1 MKPQTQ
7 TLSYEKVQAKDEK
20 THPSLFAFT
29 WPIFIEI
36 SLHMLMGSADTL
48 MLSQYSDNSVAAVG
62 VSNQLLNLLI
72 VMFSFIT
79 TGTTIVIAQ
88 LLGAD
93 RKQEATQVA
102 YVSLG
107 TNFLISFVIS
117 LLMFVFAV
125 PILHMM
131 GLSSELMPD
140 ASVFLQIV
148 GLLSFIQALIMTYS
162 AILKSYGYSRDTMY
176 VTIGMNLLNVAG
188 NYLVIFGPFGFPV
201 LGVMGV
207 AFSTSLAR
215 LIGLM
220 AMILIVRGRIGLR
233 FSLKSMFHIQRT
245 HLKKL
250 LKIGVPS
257 AGEQLSYNGSQMI
270 ITLFI
275 TFMGTQ
281 ALAAKVYTQN
291 LMMFIM
297 LFGAAISQGTQ
308 ILIGRHIGAK
318 EFDAAYR
325 RCMKSLY
332 WAIAISLLSSTA
344 LSLSSTHLLTFFT
357 SNHEIIQIA
366 ATLLLLTIILE
377 PGRSFNMVIINSL
390 RAAGDAKFPVYMA
403 MISMWGIGIPIAYL
417 LGIQLEMGL
426 IGVWLSFIVDEWVR
440 GIFMYKRWRS
450 RVWTEYRFSST

>member
-1 MKPQTQ
+1 MKPQALTIQ
-7 TLSYEKVQAKDEK
+7 KVQAKSEK
-20 THPSLFAFT
+20 SHPSLFALT

-36 SLHMLMGSADTL
+36 SLYMLMGSADTL

-88 LLGAD
+88 LLGAS

-117 LLMFVFAV
+117 LLMFVLAV

-140 ASVFLQIV
+140 ATVFLQIV

-162 AILKSYGYSRDTMY
+162 AILKSYGFTRDTMY

-207 AFSTSLAR
+207 ALSTSFAR
-215 LIGLM
+215 LIGLT
-220 AMILIVRGRIGLR
+220 AMILIVRHRIGLR
-233 FSLKSMFHIQRT
+233 FSFKRMFYIQRT

-250 LKIGVPS
+250 LKIGIPS

-308 ILIGRHIGAK
+308 ILIGRLIGAK

-357 SNHEIIQIA
+357 SNSEIIQIA
-366 ATLLLLTIILE
+366 SLLLILTIVLE

-403 MISMWGIGIPIAYL
+403 MISMWGIGLPIAYL

-426 IGVWLSFIVDEWVR
+426 IGVWISFIVDEWVR
-440 GIFMYKRWRS
+440 GIFMYRRWRS
-450 RVWTEYRFSST
+450 RVWTEYRFTST

>member
-1 MKPQTQ
+1 MKPQALTIQ
-7 TLSYEKVQAKDEK
+7 KVQAKSEK
-20 THPSLFAFT
+20 SHPSLFALT

-36 SLHMLMGSADTL
+36 SLYMLMGSADTL

-88 LLGAD
+88 LLGAS

-117 LLMFVFAV
+117 LLMFVLAV

-140 ASVFLQIV
+140 ATVFLQIV

-162 AILKSYGYSRDTMY
+162 AILKSYGFTRDTMY

-207 AFSTSLAR
+207 ALSTSFAR
-215 LIGLM
+215 LIGLT
-220 AMILIVRGRIGLR
+220 AMILIVRHRIGLR
-233 FSLKSMFHIQRT
+233 FSFKRMFYIQRT

-250 LKIGVPS
+250 LKIGIPS

-308 ILIGRHIGAK
+308 ILIGRLIGAK

-357 SNHEIIQIA
+357 SNSEIIQIA
-366 ATLLLLTIILE
+366 SLLLILTIILE

-403 MISMWGIGIPIAYL
+403 MISMWGIGLPIAYL

-426 IGVWLSFIVDEWVR
+426 IGVWISFIVDEWVR
-440 GIFMYKRWRS
+440 GIFMYRRWRS
-450 RVWTEYRFSST
+450 RVWTEYRFTST

>member
-1 MKPQTQ
+1 MKPQALTIQ
-7 TLSYEKVQAKDEK
+7 KVQAKSEK
-20 THPSLFAFT
+20 SHPSLFALT

-36 SLHMLMGSADTL
+36 SLYMLMGSADTL

-88 LLGAD
+88 LLGAS

-117 LLMFVFAV
+117 LLMFVLAV

-140 ASVFLQIV
+140 ATVFLQIV
-148 GLLSFIQALIMTYS
+148 GMLSFIQALIMTYS
-162 AILKSYGYSRDTMY
+162 AILKSYGFTRDTMY

-207 AFSTSLAR
+207 ALSTSFAR
-215 LIGLM
+215 LIGLT
-220 AMILIVRGRIGLR
+220 AMILIVRHRIGLR
-233 FSLKSMFHIQRT
+233 FSFKRMFYIQRT

-250 LKIGVPS
+250 LKIGIPS

-308 ILIGRHIGAK
+308 ILIGRLIGAK

-357 SNHEIIQIA
+357 SNSEIIQIA
-366 ATLLLLTIILE
+366 SLLLILTIILE

-403 MISMWGIGIPIAYL
+403 MISMWGIGLPIAYL

-426 IGVWLSFIVDEWVR
+426 IGVWISFIVDEWVR
-440 GIFMYKRWRS
+440 GIFMYRRWRS
-450 RVWTEYRFSST
+450 RVWTEYRFTST

>member
-1 MKPQTQ
+1 MKPQALTIQ
-7 TLSYEKVQAKDEK
+7 KVQAKSEK
-20 THPSLFAFT
+20 SHPSLFALT

-36 SLHMLMGSADTL
+36 SLYMLMGSADTL

-88 LLGAD
+88 LLGAG
-93 RKQEATQVA
+93 RRQEATQVA

-117 LLMFVFAV
+117 LLMFVLAV

-162 AILKSYGYSRDTMY
+162 AILKSYGFTRDTMY

-207 AFSTSLAR
+207 ALSTSFAR
-215 LIGLM
+215 LIGLT
-220 AMILIVRGRIGLR
+220 AMILIVRHRIGLR
-233 FSLKSMFHIQRT
+233 FSFKRMFYIQRT

-250 LKIGVPS
+250 LKIGIPS

-308 ILIGRHIGAK
+308 ILIGRLIGAK

-357 SNHEIIQIA
+357 SNSEIIQIA
-366 ATLLLLTIILE
+366 SVLLILTIILE

-403 MISMWGIGIPIAYL
+403 MISMWGIGLPIAYL

-426 IGVWLSFIVDEWVR
+426 IGIWISFIVDEWVR
-440 GIFMYKRWRS
+440 GIFMYRRWRS
-450 RVWTEYRFSST
+450 MVWTEYRFTST

>member
-1 MKPQTQ
+1 MKPQALTIQ
-7 TLSYEKVQAKDEK
+7 KVQAKSEK
-20 THPSLFAFT
+20 SHPSLFALT

-36 SLHMLMGSADTL
+36 SLYMLMGSADTL

-88 LLGAD
+88 LLGAG
-93 RKQEATQVA
+93 RKQEATLVA

-117 LLMFVFAV
+117 LLMFVLAV
-125 PILHMM
+125 PILHIM

-140 ASVFLQIV
+140 ATVFLQIV

-162 AILKSYGYSRDTMY
+162 AILKSYGFTRDTMY

-207 AFSTSLAR
+207 ALSTSFAR
-215 LIGLM
+215 LIGLT
-220 AMILIVRGRIGLR
+220 AMILIVRHRIGLR
-233 FSLKSMFHIQRT
+233 FSFKRMFYIQRT

-250 LKIGVPS
+250 LKIGIPS

-308 ILIGRHIGAK
+308 ILIGRLIGAK

-357 SNHEIIQIA
+357 SNSEIIQIA
-366 ATLLLLTIILE
+366 SVLLILTIILE

-390 RAAGDAKFPVYMA
+390 RAAGGAKFPVYMA
-403 MISMWGIGIPIAYL
+403 MISMWGIGLPIAYL

-426 IGVWLSFIVDEWVR
+426 IGVWISFIVDEWIR
-440 GIFMYKRWRS
+440 GIFMYRRWRS
-450 RVWTEYRFSST
+450 RVWTEYRFTST

>member
-1 MKPQTQ
+1 MKPQALTIQ
-7 TLSYEKVQAKDEK
+7 KVQAKSEK
-20 THPSLFAFT
+20 SHPSLFALT

-36 SLHMLMGSADTL
+36 SLYMLMGSADTL

-88 LLGAD
+88 LLGAS

-117 LLMFVFAV
+117 LLMFVLAV

-140 ASVFLQIV
+140 ATVFLQIV

-162 AILKSYGYSRDTMY
+162 AILKSYGFTRDTMY

-207 AFSTSLAR
+207 ALSTSFAR
-215 LIGLM
+215 LIGLT
-220 AMILIVRGRIGLR
+220 AMILIVRHRIGLR
-233 FSLKSMFHIQRT
+233 FSFKRMFYIQRT

-250 LKIGVPS
+250 LKIGIPS

-308 ILIGRHIGAK
+308 ILIGRLIGAK

-357 SNHEIIQIA
+357 SNSEIIQIA
-366 ATLLLLTIILE
+366 SVLLILTIILE

-403 MISMWGIGIPIAYL
+403 MISMWGIGLPIAYL

-426 IGVWLSFIVDEWVR
+426 IGVWISFIVDEWVR
-440 GIFMYKRWRS
+440 GIFMYRRWRS
-450 RVWTEYRFSST
+450 RVWTEYRFTST

>member
-1 MKPQTQ
+1 MKPQALTIQ
-7 TLSYEKVQAKDEK
+7 KVQAKSEK
-20 THPSLFAFT
+20 SHPSLFALT

-36 SLHMLMGSADTL
+36 SLYMLMGSADTL

-88 LLGAD
+88 LLGAS

-117 LLMFVFAV
+117 LLMFVLAV

-131 GLSSELMPD
+131 GLSRELMPD
-140 ASVFLQIV
+140 ATVFLQIV

-162 AILKSYGYSRDTMY
+162 AILKSYGFTRDTMY

-188 NYLVIFGPFGFPV
+188 NFLVIFGPFGFPV

-207 AFSTSLAR
+207 ALSTSFAR
-215 LIGLM
+215 LIGLT
-220 AMILIVRGRIGLR
+220 AMILIVRHRIGLR
-233 FSLKSMFHIQRT
+233 FSFKRMFYIQRT

-250 LKIGVPS
+250 LKIGIPS

-308 ILIGRHIGAK
+308 ILIGRLIGAK

-357 SNHEIIQIA
+357 SNSEIIQIA
-366 ATLLLLTIILE
+366 SLLLILTIILE

-403 MISMWGIGIPIAYL
+403 MISMWGIGLPIAYL

-426 IGVWLSFIVDEWVR
+426 IGVWISFIVDEWVR
-440 GIFMYKRWRS
+440 GIFMYRRWRS
-450 RVWTEYRFSST
+450 RVWTEYRFTST

>member
-1 MKPQTQ
+1 MKPQALTIQ
-7 TLSYEKVQAKDEK
+7 KVQAKSEK
-20 THPSLFAFT
+20 SHPSLFALT

-36 SLHMLMGSADTL
+36 SLYMLMGSADTL

-88 LLGAD
+88 LLGAS

-117 LLMFVFAV
+117 LLMFVLAV

-140 ASVFLQIV
+140 ATVFLQIV

-162 AILKSYGYSRDTMY
+162 AILKSYGFTRDTMY

-207 AFSTSLAR
+207 ALSTSFAR
-215 LIGLM
+215 LIGLT
-220 AMILIVRGRIGLR
+220 AMILIVRHRIGLR
-233 FSLKSMFHIQRT
+233 FSFKRMFYIQRT

-250 LKIGVPS
+250 LKIGIPS

-308 ILIGRHIGAK
+308 ILIGRLIGAK

-332 WAIAISLLSSTA
+332 WAIAISVLSSTA

-357 SNHEIIQIA
+357 SNSEIIQIA
-366 ATLLLLTIILE
+366 SLLLILTIILE

-403 MISMWGIGIPIAYL
+403 MISMWGIGLPIAYL

-426 IGVWLSFIVDEWVR
+426 IGVWISFIVDEWVR
-440 GIFMYKRWRS
+440 GIFMYRRWRS
-450 RVWTEYRFSST
+450 RVWTEYRFTST

>member
-1 MKPQTQ
+1 MKPQALTIQ
-7 TLSYEKVQAKDEK
+7 KVQAKSEK
-20 THPSLFAFT
+20 SHPSLFALT

-36 SLHMLMGSADTL
+36 SLYMLMGSADTL

-88 LLGAD
+88 LLGAS

-117 LLMFVFAV
+117 LLMFVLAV

-140 ASVFLQIV
+140 ATVFLQIV

-162 AILKSYGYSRDTMY
+162 AILKSYGFTRDTMY

-207 AFSTSLAR
+207 ALSTSFAR
-215 LIGLM
+215 LIGLT
-220 AMILIVRGRIGLR
+220 AMILIVRHRIGLR
-233 FSLKSMFHIQRT
+233 FSFKRMFYIQRT

-250 LKIGVPS
+250 LKIGIPS

-308 ILIGRHIGAK
+308 ILIGRLIGAK
-318 EFDAAYR
+318 EFDVAYR

-357 SNHEIIQIA
+357 SNSEIIQIA
-366 ATLLLLTIILE
+366 SLLLILTIILE

-403 MISMWGIGIPIAYL
+403 MISMWGIGLPIAYL

-426 IGVWLSFIVDEWVR
+426 IGVWISFIVDEWVR
-440 GIFMYKRWRS
+440 GIFMYRRWRS
-450 RVWTEYRFSST
+450 RVWTEYRFTST

>member
-1 MKPQTQ
+1 MKPQTLPFQ
-7 TLSYEKVQAKDEK
+7 KVQAKNERS
-20 THPSLFAFT
+20 HPSLFALT

-36 SLHMLMGSADTL
+36 SLYMLMGSADTL

-88 LLGAD
+88 LLGGN
-93 RKQEATQVA
+93 REQEATQVA

-117 LLMFVFAV
+117 LLMFVLAV

-140 ASVFLQIV
+140 ATVFLQIV

-162 AILKSYGYSRDTMY
+162 AILKSYGYTRDTMY
-176 VTIGMNLLNVAG
+176 VTIGMNVLNVAG

-201 LGVMGV
+201 LGVTGV
-207 AFSTSLAR
+207 ALSTSLAR
-215 LIGLM
+215 FIGLI
-220 AMILIVRGRIGLR
+220 AMILIVRRRIGLR
-233 FSLKSMFHIQRT
+233 FSMKNMFHIQRT

-250 LKIGVPS
+250 LKIGIPS
-257 AGEQLSYNGSQMI
+257 AGEQLSYNGSQMV

-332 WAIAISLLSSTA
+332 WAIAISLLSSTV
-344 LSLSSTHLLTFFT
+344 LSLSSTHLLAFFT
-357 SNHEIIQIA
+357 SNSEIIQIA
-366 ATLLLLTIILE
+366 SLLLLLTIILE

-403 MISMWGIGIPIAYL
+403 MISMWGIGLPIAYI
-417 LGIQLEMGL
+417 LGIQLELGL
-426 IGVWLSFIVDEWVR
+426 IGVWISFIVDEWVR
-440 GIFMYKRWRS
+440 GIFMYRRWRS
-450 RVWTEYRFSST
+450 RVWTEYRFTST

>member
-1 MKPQTQ
+1 MKPQALTIQ
-7 TLSYEKVQAKDEK
+7 KVQAKSEK
-20 THPSLFAFT
+20 SHPSLFALT

-36 SLHMLMGSADTL
+36 SLYMLMGSADTL

-88 LLGAD
+88 LLGAG

-117 LLMFVFAV
+117 LLMFVLAV
-125 PILHMM
+125 PILTMM

-140 ASVFLQIV
+140 ATVFLQIV

-162 AILKSYGYSRDTMY
+162 AILKSYGFTRDTMY

-207 AFSTSLAR
+207 ALSTSFAR
-215 LIGLM
+215 LIGLT
-220 AMILIVRGRIGLR
+220 AMILIVRHRIGLQ
-233 FSLKSMFHIQRT
+233 FSFKQMFYIQRT

-250 LKIGVPS
+250 LKIGIPS

-308 ILIGRHIGAK
+308 ILIGRLIGAK

-357 SNHEIIQIA
+357 SNSEIIQIA
-366 ATLLLLTIILE
+366 SLLLILTIVLE

-403 MISMWGIGIPIAYL
+403 MISMWGIGLPIAYL

-426 IGVWLSFIVDEWVR
+426 IGVWISFIVDEWVR
-440 GIFMYKRWRS
+440 GIFMYRRWRS
-450 RVWTEYRFSST
+450 RVWTEYRFTST

>member
-1 MKPQTQ
+1 MKPQALTIQ
-7 TLSYEKVQAKDEK
+7 KVQAKSEK
-20 THPSLFAFT
+20 SHPSLFALT

-36 SLHMLMGSADTL
+36 SLYMLMGSADTL

-88 LLGAD
+88 LLGAS

-117 LLMFVFAV
+117 LLMFVLAV

-140 ASVFLQIV
+140 ATVFLQIV

-162 AILKSYGYSRDTMY
+162 AILKSYGFTRDTMY

-207 AFSTSLAR
+207 ALSTSFAR
-215 LIGLM
+215 LIGLT
-220 AMILIVRGRIGLR
+220 AMILIVRHRIGLQ
-233 FSLKSMFHIQRT
+233 FSFKRMFYIQRT

-250 LKIGVPS
+250 LKIGIPS

-308 ILIGRHIGAK
+308 ILIGRLIGAK

-357 SNHEIIQIA
+357 SNSEIIQIA
-366 ATLLLLTIILE
+366 SVLLILTIILE

-403 MISMWGIGIPIAYL
+403 MISMWGIGLPIAYL

-426 IGVWLSFIVDEWVR
+426 IGVWISFIVDEWVR
-440 GIFMYKRWRS
+440 GIFMYRRWRS
-450 RVWTEYRFSST
+450 RVWTEYRFTST

>member
-1 MKPQTQ
+1 MKPQALTIQ
-7 TLSYEKVQAKDEK
+7 KVQAKSEK
-20 THPSLFAFT
+20 SHPSLFALT

-36 SLHMLMGSADTL
+36 SLYMLMGSADTL

-88 LLGAD
+88 LLGAG
-93 RKQEATQVA
+93 RRQEATQVA

-117 LLMFVFAV
+117 LLMFVLAV

-162 AILKSYGYSRDTMY
+162 AILKSYGYTRDTMY

-207 AFSTSLAR
+207 ALSTSFAR
-215 LIGLM
+215 LIGLT
-220 AMILIVRGRIGLR
+220 AMILIVRHRIGLR
-233 FSLKSMFHIQRT
+233 FSFKRMFYIQRS
-245 HLKKL
+245 HLKEL
-250 LKIGVPS
+250 LKIGIPS

-308 ILIGRHIGAK
+308 ILIGRLIGAK

-357 SNHEIIQIA
+357 SNSEIIQIA
-366 ATLLLLTIILE
+366 SVLLILTIILE

-403 MISMWGIGIPIAYL
+403 MISMWGIGLPIAYL

-426 IGVWLSFIVDEWVR
+426 IGIWISFIVDEWVR
-440 GIFMYKRWRS
+440 GIFMYRRWRS
-450 RVWTEYRFSST
+450 MVWTEYRFTST

>member
-1 MKPQTQ
+1 MKPQALTIQ
-7 TLSYEKVQAKDEK
+7 KVQAKSEK
-20 THPSLFAFT
+20 SHPSLFALT

-36 SLHMLMGSADTL
+36 SLYMLMGSADTL

-88 LLGAD
+88 LLGAS

-117 LLMFVFAV
+117 LLMFVLAV

-140 ASVFLQIV
+140 ATVFLQIV

-162 AILKSYGYSRDTMY
+162 AILKSYGFTRDTMY

-207 AFSTSLAR
+207 ALSTSFAR
-215 LIGLM
+215 LIGLTV
-220 AMILIVRGRIGLR
+220 MILIVRHRIGLR
-233 FSLKSMFHIQRT
+233 FSFKRMFYLQRT

-250 LKIGVPS
+250 LKIGIPS

-308 ILIGRHIGAK
+308 ILIGRLIGAK

-357 SNHEIIQIA
+357 SNSEIIQIA
-366 ATLLLLTIILE
+366 SLLLILTIILE

-403 MISMWGIGIPIAYL
+403 MISMWGIGLPIAYL

-426 IGVWLSFIVDEWVR
+426 IGVWISFIVDEWVR
-440 GIFMYKRWRS
+440 GIFMYRRWRS
-450 RVWTEYRFSST
+450 RIWTEYRFTST

>member
-1 MKPQTQ
+1 MKPQT
-7 TLSYEKVQAKDEK
+7 LSYQKVQAKDEK
-20 THPSLFAFT
+20 THPSLFALT

-36 SLHMLMGSADTL
+36 SLYMLMGSADTL

-88 LLGAD
+88 LLGAN

-117 LLMFVFAV
+117 LLMFVLAV

-140 ASVFLQIV
+140 AAVFLQIV

-162 AILKSYGYSRDTMY
+162 AILKSYGYTRDTMY

-215 LIGLM
+215 LIGLI
-220 AMILIVRGRIGLR
+220 AMILIVRRRIGLR
-233 FSLKSMFHIQRT
+233 FSLKNMFHIQRT

-250 LKIGVPS
+250 LKIGIPS

-332 WAIAISLLSSTA
+332 WAIAISLLSSTV
-344 LSLSSTHLLTFFT
+344 LSLSSAHLLALFT
-357 SNHEIIQIA
+357 SNREIIQIA

-403 MISMWGIGIPIAYL
+403 MISMWGIGLPIAYL

-426 IGVWLSFIVDEWVR
+426 VGIWISFIVDEWIR
-440 GIFMYKRWRS
+440 GIFMYRRWRS

>member
-1 MKPQTQ
+1 MKPQALTIQ
-7 TLSYEKVQAKDEK
+7 KVQAKSEK
-20 THPSLFAFT
+20 SHPSLFALT

-36 SLHMLMGSADTL
+36 SLYMLMGSADTL

-88 LLGAD
+88 LLGAG
-93 RKQEATQVA
+93 RKQDATQVA

-117 LLMFVFAV
+117 LLMFVLAV

-140 ASVFLQIV
+140 ATVFLQIV

-162 AILKSYGYSRDTMY
+162 AILKSYGFTRDTMY

-207 AFSTSLAR
+207 ALSTSFAR
-215 LIGLM
+215 LIGLT
-220 AMILIVRGRIGLR
+220 AMILIVRHRIGLQ
-233 FSLKSMFHIQRT
+233 FSFKRMFYIQRT

-250 LKIGVPS
+250 LKIGIPS

-308 ILIGRHIGAK
+308 ILIGRMIGAK

-357 SNHEIIQIA
+357 SNSEIIQIA
-366 ATLLLLTIILE
+366 SLLLILTIILE

-403 MISMWGIGIPIAYL
+403 MISMWGIGLPIAYL

-426 IGVWLSFIVDEWVR
+426 IGVWISFIVDEWVR
-440 GIFMYKRWRS
+440 GIFMYRRWRS
-450 RVWTEYRFSST
+450 RVWTEYRFTST

>member
-1 MKPQTQ
+1 MKSQ

-20 THPSLFAFT
+20 THPSLFALT

-36 SLHMLMGSADTL
+36 SLYMLMGSADTL

-117 LLMFVFAV
+117 LLMFMLAV

-140 ASVFLQIV
+140 AAVFLQIV

-162 AILKSYGYSRDTMY
+162 AILKSYGYTRDTMY

-220 AMILIVRGRIGLR
+220 AMILIVRRRIGLR

-245 HLKKL
+245 HLKRL
-250 LKIGVPS
+250 LKIGIPS

-403 MISMWGIGIPIAYL
+403 MISMWGIGLPIAYL

-426 IGVWLSFIVDEWVR
+426 IGVWISFIVDEWVR
-440 GIFMYKRWRS
+440 GIFMYRRWRS
-450 RVWTEYRFSST
+450 RVWTAYRFSST

>member
-1 MKPQTQ
+1 MKPQALTIQ
-7 TLSYEKVQAKDEK
+7 KVQAKSEK
-20 THPSLFAFT
+20 SHPSLFALT

-36 SLHMLMGSADTL
+36 SLYMLMGSADTL

-88 LLGAD
+88 LLGAG

-117 LLMFVFAV
+117 LLMFVLAV
-125 PILHMM
+125 PILTMM

-140 ASVFLQIV
+140 ATVFLQIV

-162 AILKSYGYSRDTMY
+162 AILKSYGFTRDTMY
-176 VTIGMNLLNVAG
+176 VTIGMNLLNVVG

-207 AFSTSLAR
+207 ALSTSFAR
-215 LIGLM
+215 LIGLT
-220 AMILIVRGRIGLR
+220 AMILIVRHRIGLR
-233 FSLKSMFHIQRT
+233 FSFKRMFYIQRT

-250 LKIGVPS
+250 LKIGIPS

-291 LMMFIM
+291 SMMFIM

-308 ILIGRHIGAK
+308 ILIGRLIGAK

-357 SNHEIIQIA
+357 SNSEIIQIA
-366 ATLLLLTIILE
+366 SLLLILTIILE

-403 MISMWGIGIPIAYL
+403 MISMWGIGLPIAYL

-426 IGVWLSFIVDEWVR
+426 IGVWISFIVDEWVR
-440 GIFMYKRWRS
+440 GIFMYRRWRS
-450 RVWTEYRFSST
+450 RVWTEYRFTST

>member
-1 MKPQTQ
+1 MKPQALTIQ
-7 TLSYEKVQAKDEK
+7 KVQAKSEK
-20 THPSLFAFT
+20 SHPSLFALT

-36 SLHMLMGSADTL
+36 SLYMLMGSADTL

-88 LLGAD
+88 LLGAG

-117 LLMFVFAV
+117 LLMFVLAV
-125 PILHMM
+125 PILTMM

-140 ASVFLQIV
+140 ATVFLQIV

-162 AILKSYGYSRDTMY
+162 AILKSYGFTRDTMY

-207 AFSTSLAR
+207 ALSTSFAR
-215 LIGLM
+215 LIGLT
-220 AMILIVRGRIGLR
+220 AMILIVRHRIGLR
-233 FSLKSMFHIQRT
+233 FSFKQMFYIQRT

-250 LKIGVPS
+250 LKIGIPS

-308 ILIGRHIGAK
+308 ILIGRLIGAK
-318 EFDAAYR
+318 EFNAAYR

-357 SNHEIIQIA
+357 SNSEIIQIA
-366 ATLLLLTIILE
+366 SLLLILTIILE

-403 MISMWGIGIPIAYL
+403 MISMWGIGLPIAYL

-426 IGVWLSFIVDEWVR
+426 IGVWISFIVDEWVR
-440 GIFMYKRWRS
+440 GIFMYRRWRS
-450 RVWTEYRFSST
+450 RVWTEYRFTST

>member
-1 MKPQTQ
+1 MKSQ

-20 THPSLFAFT
+20 THPSLFALT

-36 SLHMLMGSADTL
+36 SLYMLMGSADTL

-62 VSNQLLNLLI
+62 VSNQLLNLLL

-117 LLMFVFAV
+117 LLMFMLAV

-140 ASVFLQIV
+140 AAVFLQIV

-162 AILKSYGYSRDTMY
+162 AILKSYGYTRDTMY

-220 AMILIVRGRIGLR
+220 AMILIVRRRIGLR

-245 HLKKL
+245 HLKRL
-250 LKIGVPS
+250 LKIGIPS

-403 MISMWGIGIPIAYL
+403 MISMWGIGLPIAYL

-426 IGVWLSFIVDEWVR
+426 IGVWISFIVDEWVR
-440 GIFMYKRWRS
+440 GIFMYRRWRS

>member
-1 MKPQTQ
+1 MKPQALTIQ
-7 TLSYEKVQAKDEK
+7 KVQAKSEK
-20 THPSLFAFT
+20 SHPSLFALT

-36 SLHMLMGSADTL
+36 SLYMLMGSADTL

-88 LLGAD
+88 LLGAG

-117 LLMFVFAV
+117 LLMFVLAV

-140 ASVFLQIV
+140 ATVFLQIV

-162 AILKSYGYSRDTMY
+162 AILKSYGFTRDTMY

-207 AFSTSLAR
+207 ALSTSFAR
-215 LIGLM
+215 LIGLT
-220 AMILIVRGRIGLR
+220 AMILIVRHRIGLQ
-233 FSLKSMFHIQRT
+233 FSLKQMFYIQRT

-250 LKIGVPS
+250 LKIGIPS

-308 ILIGRHIGAK
+308 ILIGRLIGAK

-357 SNHEIIQIA
+357 SNSEIIQIA
-366 ATLLLLTIILE
+366 SLLLILTIILE

-390 RAAGDAKFPVYMA
+390 RVAGDAKFPVYMA
-403 MISMWGIGIPIAYL
+403 MISMWGIGLPIAYL

-426 IGVWLSFIVDEWVR
+426 IGVWISFIVDEWVR
-440 GIFMYKRWRS
+440 GIFMYRRWRS
-450 RVWTEYRFSST
+450 RVWTEYRFTST

>member
-1 MKPQTQ
+1 MKPQ

-20 THPSLFAFT
+20 THPSLFALT

-36 SLHMLMGSADTL
+36 SLYMLMGSADTL

-107 TNFLISFVIS
+107 TNFLISFIIS
-117 LLMFVFAV
+117 LFMFVLAV

-140 ASVFLQIV
+140 AAVFLQIV

-162 AILKSYGYSRDTMY
+162 AILKSYGYTRDTMY

-220 AMILIVRGRIGLR
+220 AMILIVRRRIGLR

-250 LKIGVPS
+250 LKIGIPS

-357 SNHEIIQIA
+357 SNREIIQIA

-403 MISMWGIGIPIAYL
+403 MISMWGIGLPIAYL

-426 IGVWLSFIVDEWVR
+426 IGVWISFIVDEWVR
-440 GIFMYKRWRS
+440 GIFMYRRWRS

>member
-1 MKPQTQ
+1 MKPQALTIQ
-7 TLSYEKVQAKDEK
+7 KVQAKSEK
-20 THPSLFAFT
+20 SHPSLFALT

-36 SLHMLMGSADTL
+36 SLYMLMGSADTL

-88 LLGAD
+88 LLGAG

-117 LLMFVFAV
+117 LLMFVLAV

-140 ASVFLQIV
+140 ATVFLQIV

-162 AILKSYGYSRDTMY
+162 AILKSYGFTRDTMY

-207 AFSTSLAR
+207 ALSTSFAR
-215 LIGLM
+215 LIGLT
-220 AMILIVRGRIGLR
+220 AMILIVRHRIGLQ
-233 FSLKSMFHIQRT
+233 FSFKRMFYIQRT

-250 LKIGVPS
+250 LKIGIPS

-308 ILIGRHIGAK
+308 ILIGRLIGAK

-357 SNHEIIQIA
+357 SNSEIIQIA
-366 ATLLLLTIILE
+366 SLLLILTIVLE

-403 MISMWGIGIPIAYL
+403 MISMWGIGLPIAYL

-426 IGVWLSFIVDEWVR
+426 IGVWISFIVDEWVR
-440 GIFMYKRWRS
+440 GIFMYRRWRS
-450 RVWTEYRFSST
+450 RVWTDYRFTST

>member
-1 MKPQTQ
+1 MKPQALTIQ
-7 TLSYEKVQAKDEK
+7 KVQAKSEK
-20 THPSLFAFT
+20 SHPSLFALT

-36 SLHMLMGSADTL
+36 SLYMLMGSADTL

-88 LLGAD
+88 LLGAG
-93 RKQEATQVA
+93 RNQEATLVA

-117 LLMFVFAV
+117 LLMFVLAV

-140 ASVFLQIV
+140 ATVFLQIV

-162 AILKSYGYSRDTMY
+162 AILKSYGFTRDTMY

-207 AFSTSLAR
+207 ALSTSFAR
-215 LIGLM
+215 LIGLT
-220 AMILIVRGRIGLR
+220 AMILIVRHRIGLR
-233 FSLKSMFHIQRT
+233 FSFKRMFYIQRT

-250 LKIGVPS
+250 LKIGIPS

-308 ILIGRHIGAK
+308 ILIGRLIGAK

-357 SNHEIIQIA
+357 SNSEIIQIA
-366 ATLLLLTIILE
+366 SVLLILTIILE

-403 MISMWGIGIPIAYL
+403 MISMWGIGLPIAYL

-426 IGVWLSFIVDEWVR
+426 IGVWISFIVDEWVR
-440 GIFMYKRWRS
+440 GIFMYRRWRS
-450 RVWTEYRFSST
+450 RVWTEYRFTST

>member
-1 MKPQTQ
+1 MKSQ

-20 THPSLFAFT
+20 THPSLFALT

-36 SLHMLMGSADTL
+36 SLYMLMGSADTL

-117 LLMFVFAV
+117 LLMFMLAV

-140 ASVFLQIV
+140 AAVFLQIV

-162 AILKSYGYSRDTMY
+162 AILKSYGYTRDTMY

-220 AMILIVRGRIGLR
+220 AMILIVRRRIGLR

-245 HLKKL
+245 HLKRL
-250 LKIGVPS
+250 LKIGIPS

-403 MISMWGIGIPIAYL
+403 MISMWGIGLPIAYL
-417 LGIQLEMGL
+417 LGIQFEMGL
-426 IGVWLSFIVDEWVR
+426 IGVWISFIVDEWVR
-440 GIFMYKRWRS
+440 GIFMYRRWRS

>member
-1 MKPQTQ
+1 MKPQALTIQ
-7 TLSYEKVQAKDEK
+7 KVQAKSEK
-20 THPSLFAFT
+20 SHPSLFALT

-36 SLHMLMGSADTL
+36 SLYMLMGSADTL

-88 LLGAD
+88 LLGAG

-117 LLMFVFAV
+117 LLMFVLAV

-140 ASVFLQIV
+140 ATVFLQIV

-162 AILKSYGYSRDTMY
+162 AILKSYGFTRDTMY

-207 AFSTSLAR
+207 ALSTSFAR
-215 LIGLM
+215 LIGLT
-220 AMILIVRGRIGLR
+220 AMILIVRHRIGLR
-233 FSLKSMFHIQRT
+233 FSFKRMFYIQRT

-250 LKIGVPS
+250 LKIGIPS

-308 ILIGRHIGAK
+308 ILIGRLIGAK

-357 SNHEIIQIA
+357 SNSEIIQIA
-366 ATLLLLTIILE
+366 SLLLILTIILE

-403 MISMWGIGIPIAYL
+403 MISMWGIGLPIAYL

-426 IGVWLSFIVDEWVR
+426 IGVWISFIVDEWVR
-440 GIFMYKRWRS
+440 GIFMYRRWRS
-450 RVWTEYRFSST
+450 RVWTDYRFTST

>member
-1 MKPQTQ
+1 MKPQALTIQ
-7 TLSYEKVQAKDEK
+7 KVQAKSEK
-20 THPSLFAFT
+20 SHPSLFALT

-36 SLHMLMGSADTL
+36 SLYMLMGSADTL

-88 LLGAD
+88 LLGAS

-117 LLMFVFAV
+117 LLMFVLAV

-140 ASVFLQIV
+140 ATVFLQIV

-162 AILKSYGYSRDTMY
+162 AILKSYGFTRDTMY

-207 AFSTSLAR
+207 ALSTSFAR
-215 LIGLM
+215 LIGLT
-220 AMILIVRGRIGLR
+220 AMILIVRHRIGLQ
-233 FSLKSMFHIQRT
+233 FSFKRMFYIQRT

-250 LKIGVPS
+250 LKIGIPS

-308 ILIGRHIGAK
+308 ILIGRLIGAK

-357 SNHEIIQIA
+357 SNSEIIQIA
-366 ATLLLLTIILE
+366 SLLLILTIILE

-426 IGVWLSFIVDEWVR
+426 IGVWISFIVDEWVR
-440 GIFMYKRWRS
+440 GIFMYRRWRS
-450 RVWTEYRFSST
+450 RVWTEYRFTST

>member
-1 MKPQTQ
+1 MKPQALTIQ
-7 TLSYEKVQAKDEK
+7 KVQAKSEK
-20 THPSLFAFT
+20 SHPSLFALT

-36 SLHMLMGSADTL
+36 SLYMLMGSADTL

-88 LLGAD
+88 LLGAS

-117 LLMFVFAV
+117 LLMFVLAV

-140 ASVFLQIV
+140 ATVFLQIV

-162 AILKSYGYSRDTMY
+162 AILKSYGFTRDTMY

-207 AFSTSLAR
+207 ALSTSFAR
-215 LIGLM
+215 LIGLT
-220 AMILIVRGRIGLR
+220 AMILIVRHRIGLR
-233 FSLKSMFHIQRT
+233 FSFKRMFYIQRT

-250 LKIGVPS
+250 LKIGIPS

-308 ILIGRHIGAK
+308 ILIGRLIGAK

-357 SNHEIIQIA
+357 SNSEIIQIA
-366 ATLLLLTIILE
+366 SLLLILTIILE

-403 MISMWGIGIPIAYL
+403 MISMWGIGLPIAYL

-426 IGVWLSFIVDEWVR
+426 IGVWISFIVDEWVR
-440 GIFMYKRWRS
+440 GIFMYRRWRS
-450 RVWTEYRFSST
+450 RIWTEYRFTST

>member
-1 MKPQTQ
+1 MKSQ

-20 THPSLFAFT
+20 THPSLFALT

-36 SLHMLMGSADTL
+36 SLYMLMGSADTL

-107 TNFLISFVIS
+107 TNFLISFFIS
-117 LLMFVFAV
+117 LLMFMLAV
-125 PILHMM
+125 PILNMM

-140 ASVFLQIV
+140 AAVFLQIV

-162 AILKSYGYSRDTMY
+162 AILKSYGYTRDTMY

-220 AMILIVRGRIGLR
+220 AMILIVRRRIGLR

-245 HLKKL
+245 HLKRL
-250 LKIGVPS
+250 LKIGIPS

-403 MISMWGIGIPIAYL
+403 MISMWGIGLPIAYL

-426 IGVWLSFIVDEWVR
+426 IGIWISFIVDEWVR
-440 GIFMYKRWRS
+440 GIFMYRRWRS

>member
-1 MKPQTQ
+1 MKPQALTIQ
-7 TLSYEKVQAKDEK
+7 KVQAKSEK
-20 THPSLFAFT
+20 SHPSLFALT

-36 SLHMLMGSADTL
+36 SLYMLMGSADTL

-88 LLGAD
+88 LLGAG

-117 LLMFVFAV
+117 LLMFVLAV

-140 ASVFLQIV
+140 ATVFLQIV

-162 AILKSYGYSRDTMY
+162 AILKSYGFTRDTMY

-188 NYLVIFGPFGFPV
+188 NYLVIFGPFGLPV

-207 AFSTSLAR
+207 ALSTSFAR
-215 LIGLM
+215 LIGLT
-220 AMILIVRGRIGLR
+220 AMILIVRHRIGLQ
-233 FSLKSMFHIQRT
+233 FSFKRMFYIQRT

-250 LKIGVPS
+250 LKIGIPS

-308 ILIGRHIGAK
+308 ILIGRLIGAK

-357 SNHEIIQIA
+357 SNSEIIQIA
-366 ATLLLLTIILE
+366 SLLLILTIILE

-403 MISMWGIGIPIAYL
+403 MISMWGIGLPIAYL

-426 IGVWLSFIVDEWVR
+426 IGVWISFIVDEWVR
-440 GIFMYKRWRS
+440 GIFMYRRWRS
-450 RVWTEYRFSST
+450 RVWTDYRFTST

>member
-1 MKPQTQ
+1 MKPQALTIQ
-7 TLSYEKVQAKDEK
+7 KVQAKSEK
-20 THPSLFAFT
+20 SHPSLFALT

-36 SLHMLMGSADTL
+36 SLYMLMGSADTL

-88 LLGAD
+88 LLGAS

-117 LLMFVFAV
+117 LLMFVLAV

-140 ASVFLQIV
+140 ATVFLQIV

-162 AILKSYGYSRDTMY
+162 AILKSYGFTRDTMY

-207 AFSTSLAR
+207 ALSTSFAR
-215 LIGLM
+215 LIGLTV
-220 AMILIVRGRIGLR
+220 MILIVRHRIGLR
-233 FSLKSMFHIQRT
+233 FSFKRMFYLQRT

-250 LKIGVPS
+250 LKIGIPS

-308 ILIGRHIGAK
+308 ILIGRLIGAK

-357 SNHEIIQIA
+357 SNSEIIQIA
-366 ATLLLLTIILE
+366 SLLLILTIILE

-403 MISMWGIGIPIAYL
+403 MISMWGIGLPIAYL

-426 IGVWLSFIVDEWVR
+426 IGVWISFIVDEWVR
-440 GIFMYKRWRS
+440 GIFMYRRWRS
-450 RVWTEYRFSST
+450 RVWTEYRFTST

>member
-1 MKPQTQ
+1 MKSQ

-20 THPSLFAFT
+20 THPSLFALT

-36 SLHMLMGSADTL
+36 SLYMLMGSADTL

-117 LLMFVFAV
+117 LLMFMLAV

-140 ASVFLQIV
+140 AAVFLQIV

-162 AILKSYGYSRDTMY
+162 AILKSYGYTRDTMY

-220 AMILIVRGRIGLR
+220 AMILIVRRRIGLR

-245 HLKKL
+245 HLKRL
-250 LKIGVPS
+250 LKIGIPS

-332 WAIAISLLSSTA
+332 WAITISLLSSTA

-403 MISMWGIGIPIAYL
+403 MISMWGIGLPIAYL

-426 IGVWLSFIVDEWVR
+426 IGVWISFIVDEWVR
-440 GIFMYKRWRS
+440 GIFMYRRWRS

>member
-1 MKPQTQ
+1 MKPQALTIQ
-7 TLSYEKVQAKDEK
+7 KVQAKSEK
-20 THPSLFAFT
+20 SHPSLFALT

-36 SLHMLMGSADTL
+36 SLYMLMGSADTL

-88 LLGAD
+88 LLGAG

-117 LLMFVFAV
+117 LLMFVLAV

-162 AILKSYGYSRDTMY
+162 AILKSYGFTRDTMY

-207 AFSTSLAR
+207 ALSTSFAR
-215 LIGLM
+215 LIGLT
-220 AMILIVRGRIGLR
+220 AMILIVRHRIGLR
-233 FSLKSMFHIQRT
+233 FSFKRMFYIQRT

-250 LKIGVPS
+250 LKIGIPS

-281 ALAAKVYTQN
+281 ALAAKVYTQS

-308 ILIGRHIGAK
+308 ILIGRLIGAK

-357 SNHEIIQIA
+357 SNSEIIQIA
-366 ATLLLLTIILE
+366 SLLLILTIILE

-403 MISMWGIGIPIAYL
+403 MISMWGIGLPIAYL

-426 IGVWLSFIVDEWVR
+426 IGIWISFIVDEWVR
-440 GIFMYKRWRS
+440 GIFMYRRWRS
-450 RVWTEYRFSST
+450 RVWTEYRFTST

>member
-1 MKPQTQ
+1 MKPQALTIQ
-7 TLSYEKVQAKDEK
+7 KVQAKSEK
-20 THPSLFAFT
+20 SHPSLFALT

-36 SLHMLMGSADTL
+36 SLYMLMGSADTL

-88 LLGAD
+88 LLGAG
-93 RKQEATQVA
+93 RKQDATQVA

-117 LLMFVFAV
+117 LLMFVLAV

-140 ASVFLQIV
+140 ATVFLQIV

-162 AILKSYGYSRDTMY
+162 AILKSYGFTRDTMY
-176 VTIGMNLLNVAG
+176 VTIGMNLLNIAG

-207 AFSTSLAR
+207 ALSTSFAR
-215 LIGLM
+215 LIGLT
-220 AMILIVRGRIGLR
+220 AMILIVRHRIGLQ
-233 FSLKSMFHIQRT
+233 FSFKRMFYIQRT

-250 LKIGVPS
+250 LKIGIPS

-308 ILIGRHIGAK
+308 ILIGRLIGAK

-357 SNHEIIQIA
+357 SNSEIIQIA
-366 ATLLLLTIILE
+366 SLLLILTIILE

-403 MISMWGIGIPIAYL
+403 MISMWGIGLPIAYL

-426 IGVWLSFIVDEWVR
+426 IGVWISFIVDEWVR
-440 GIFMYKRWRS
+440 GIFMYRRWRS
-450 RVWTEYRFSST
+450 RIWTEYRFTST

>member
-1 MKPQTQ
+1 MKPLALTIQ
-7 TLSYEKVQAKDEK
+7 KVQAKSEK
-20 THPSLFAFT
+20 SHPSLFALT

-36 SLHMLMGSADTL
+36 SLYMLMGSADTL

-88 LLGAD
+88 LLGAS

-117 LLMFVFAV
+117 LLMFVLAV

-140 ASVFLQIV
+140 ATVFLQIV

-162 AILKSYGYSRDTMY
+162 AILKSYGFTRDTMY

-207 AFSTSLAR
+207 ALSTSFAR
-215 LIGLM
+215 LIGLT
-220 AMILIVRGRIGLR
+220 AMILIVRHRIGLQ
-233 FSLKSMFHIQRT
+233 FSFKRMFYIQRT

-250 LKIGVPS
+250 LKIGIPS

-308 ILIGRHIGAK
+308 ILIGRLIGAK

-332 WAIAISLLSSTA
+332 LAIAISLLSSTA

-357 SNHEIIQIA
+357 SNSEIIQIA
-366 ATLLLLTIILE
+366 SLLLILTIILE

-403 MISMWGIGIPIAYL
+403 MISMWGIGLPIAYL

-426 IGVWLSFIVDEWVR
+426 IGVWISFIVDEWVR
-440 GIFMYKRWRS
+440 GIFMYRRWRS
-450 RVWTEYRFSST
+450 RVWTEYRFTST

>member
-1 MKPQTQ
+1 MKPQALTIQ
-7 TLSYEKVQAKDEK
+7 KVQAKSEK
-20 THPSLFAFT
+20 SHPSLFALT

-36 SLHMLMGSADTL
+36 SLYMLMGSADTL

-88 LLGAD
+88 LLGAG

-117 LLMFVFAV
+117 LLMFVLAV

-140 ASVFLQIV
+140 ATVFLQIV

-162 AILKSYGYSRDTMY
+162 AILKSYGFTRDTMY

-207 AFSTSLAR
+207 ALSTSFAR
-215 LIGLM
+215 LIGLT
-220 AMILIVRGRIGLR
+220 AMILIVRHRIGLQ
-233 FSLKSMFHIQRT
+233 FSFKRIFYIQRT

-250 LKIGVPS
+250 LKIGIPS

-308 ILIGRHIGAK
+308 ILIGRLIGAK

-357 SNHEIIQIA
+357 SNSEIIQIA
-366 ATLLLLTIILE
+366 SLLLILTIILE

-403 MISMWGIGIPIAYL
+403 MISMWGIGLPIAYL

-426 IGVWLSFIVDEWVR
+426 IGVWISFIVDEWVR
-440 GIFMYKRWRS
+440 GIFMYRRWRS
-450 RVWTEYRFSST
+450 RVWTEYRFTST